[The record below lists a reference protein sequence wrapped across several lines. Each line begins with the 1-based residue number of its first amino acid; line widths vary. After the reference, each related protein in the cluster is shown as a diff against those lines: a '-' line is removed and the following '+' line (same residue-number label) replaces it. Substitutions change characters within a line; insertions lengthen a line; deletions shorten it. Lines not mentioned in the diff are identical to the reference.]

1 MNADRSLSASL
12 NRRRSNAQGTTTM
25 SNGFD
30 SMQNFGK
37 ENMDLAMQSADAMGK
52 AFQAITA
59 EAADYSK
66 RTLDAGTSAFEQL
79 VAAKSLDKAFEI
91 QSEFM
96 RSAYEGYV
104 GQVAK
109 MNEIVTDMA
118 RSAYKPYESLFGKFG
133 K

>member
-1 MNADRSLSASL
+1 
-12 NRRRSNAQGTTTM
+12 M
-25 SNGFD
+25 SNNFD

-52 AFQAITA
+52 GFQAITT

-66 RTLDAGTSAFEQL
+66 RALDAGTTAFEKL
-79 VAAKSLDKAFEI
+79 VAARSLDKAFEI

-104 GQVAK
+104 GQVAR

-118 RSAYKPYESLFGKFG
+118 KGAYKPYESFFSKLGK
-133 K
+133 